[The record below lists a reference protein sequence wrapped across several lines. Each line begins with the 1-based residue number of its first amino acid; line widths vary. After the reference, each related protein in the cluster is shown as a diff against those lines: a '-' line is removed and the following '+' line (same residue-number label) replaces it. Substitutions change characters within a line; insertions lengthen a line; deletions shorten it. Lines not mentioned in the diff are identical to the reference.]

1 MDSGGEL
8 PAVRT
13 AEPAEEE
20 AVSLL
25 TLSSDTLHIV
35 CLHAAADVC
44 SLAALGSVCKLL
56 ALAVTQED
64 LWQRA
69 AHASGTVRY
78 PGLSWR
84 TSVGCQRLAEAALR
98 PFVVPVPR
106 SKELAPRR
114 LRCPHAHAS
123 CTLPLQPI
131 EGLGPLTHMEREWL
145 AWFRRYEFGSLHVED
160 ALVFRQL
167 GAALPVSSPPAAKRL
182 LAGSIEYIFSC
193 LPCFTVG
200 DLGTPCGAV

>member
-1 MDSGGEL
+1 MDSGGD
-8 PAVRT
+8 
-13 AEPAEEE
+13 AEEE

-25 TLSSDTLHIV
+25 TLSSDTLHLV
-35 CLHAAADVC
+35 CLHAAADMC
-44 SLAALGSVCKLL
+44 SLAAIGSVCKLL
-56 ALAVTQED
+56 AQAVTQEE

-69 AHASGTVRY
+69 AHASGTARY

-84 TSVGCQRLAEAALR
+84 TSVGCLRLAEAALR

-160 ALVFRQL
+160 VLVGRARLQL
-167 GAALPVSSPPAAKRL
+167 VHFHDAAEQCLACAVQTADGKGLGMPVRDACSACARDAA
-182 LAGSIEYIFSC
+182 
-193 LPCFTVG
+193 
-200 DLGTPCGAV
+200 AVQPEP

>member
-8 PAVRT
+8 PAD

-84 TSVGCQRLAEAALR
+84 TSVGCLRLAEAALR

-145 AWFRRYEFGSLHVED
+145 AKVSPTRRVPPRLSCRPPPRGF
-160 ALVFRQL
+160 
-167 GAALPVSSPPAAKRL
+167 SPETSNTFFHA
-182 LAGSIEYIFSC
+182 YHT
-193 LPCFTVG
+193 FTVG